1 MKSPVIKQ
9 DVTNEEPD
17 LFTRSYSPTLRV
29 LVVGAIFIIAVFL
42 LAA

>member
-1 MKSPVIKQ
+1 MKSREVKQ
-9 DVTNEEPD
+9 DATDIKPD
-17 LFTRSYSPTLRV
+17 LVTRSYSPMLRV